1 MKLHDYKLVEI
12 SVKFLLKEMNYM
24 KNNIKFYEIEAMLPI
39 YVKDK
44 GNCTEII
51 TKEASFIKNATI
63 ETCTKKLA
71 DYFNLSLY
79 HNRLNYGQ
87 ELGIT
92 NKVPLVINENL
103 IYIYINV
110 REPMFN
116 HDAAY
121 GLFDVNSISNVYD
134 KEGKAVIEMNSGR
147 IIESRQNVKSVKK
160 NILNARLAK
169 DIYKEKHKMP

>member
-1 MKLHDYKLVEI
+1 MK
-12 SVKFLLKEMNYM
+12 YM
-24 KNNIKFYEIEAMLPI
+24 KNDIKFNEIEAMLPV

-51 TKEASFIKNATI
+51 TKAASFIKTATV

-71 DYFNLSLY
+71 DYYNISLR
-79 HNRLNYGQ
+79 HNRINYGQ

-92 NKVPLVINENL
+92 NKVPLVINDNL

-110 REPMFN
+110 REPMFA
-116 HDAAY
+116 HDAAF
-121 GLFDVNSISNVYD
+121 GLFDTNSIESVYEKD
-134 KEGKAVIEMNSGR
+134 GKAVIEMKSGKM
-147 IIESRQNVKSVKK
+147 IETRQSVKSVKK
-160 NILNARLAK
+160 GMLNARIAK

>member
-1 MKLHDYKLVEI
+1 
-12 SVKFLLKEMNYM
+12 MN
-24 KNNIKFYEIEAMLPI
+24 NHIKFNEIETMLPV

-51 TKEASFIKNATI
+51 TSEGSFIKTATI

-71 DYFNLSLY
+71 DYYNISLY
-79 HNRLNYGQ
+79 HNRINYGK

-103 IYIYINV
+103 IYVYINV
-110 REPMFN
+110 REPMFP
-116 HDAAY
+116 HDAAF
-121 GLFDVNSISNVYD
+121 GLFDVNSIEKVYD
-134 KEGKAVIEMNSGR
+134 KDGKAVIEMKSGR
-147 IIESRQNVKSVKK
+147 MIETRQSVKAVK
-160 NILNARLAK
+160 KSILNARIAK